1 MMSTR
6 PFYVA
11 EEDAPAKREI
21 LRAALKLFST
31 QGLAG
36 TSIRDIAD
44 ESGYT
49 NPALYKHF
57 ASKDALALYLFETC
71 HSWVWQRC
79 AAALASGEGFDR
91 KLDAYVAIW
100 LELLDDE
107 PEVLAF
113 LADSARVLWP
123 RANSSVQRQTMIGL
137 ARSLVA
143 EAPGVGASPGAIA
156 RDVAAASI
164 EGTLAELGRM
174 IQVGVVPGPA
184 RGWHSRLVSLFRRLV
199 G

>member
-79 AAALASGEGFDR
+79 AAALASGEGFDQ
-91 KLDAYVAIW
+91 KLDAYVATW

-107 PEVLAF
+107 PDVLAF

-143 EAPGVGASPGAIA
+143 EAPGVGASPGLADGGPG
-156 RDVAAASI
+156 RRSPPAASTERG
-164 EGTLAELGRM
+164 EGG
-174 IQVGVVPGPA
+174 GVDAVPLV
-184 RGWHSRLVSLFRRLV
+184 LVSSRA
-199 G
+199 